1 MLEVQQ
7 PNPYKQSGNVN
18 ASDENDIVNEAE
30 YWGDCEEQLFIIHT
44 IHTLTEIKTFFV

>member
-30 YWGDCEEQLFIIHT
+30 FGGDYEEQLFTVHT
-44 IHTLTEIKTFFV
+44 IHT